1 MRAAAAAFALL
12 SLTGFA
18 AVSRTDYQNAKR
30 KFQSIDK
37 QSLKPGSKI
46 SFTTPELNAYVQAEL
61 PTVAPRGIRNPKVEL
76 VGDNTATGRALID
89 FVAFRSA
96 QGKSTNWLMRKLL
109 EGERE
114 VAVTTRISSGGGQA
128 TVDLQRVEISGLPIE
143 GAALDFILSNY
154 LIPNYP
160 DVKIGR
166 PFALHKRVD
175 RIEVSPGVA
184 YVFTR

>member
-1 MRAAAAAFALL
+1 MKAIAATIALL

-18 AVSRTDYQNAKR
+18 AVSRTDYQSAKR
-30 KFQSIDK
+30 KFQSIEK
-37 QSLKPGSKI
+37 QPPKPGSKV
-46 SFTTPELNAYVQAEL
+46 SFTAPELNAYVQAEL
-61 PTVAPRGIRNPKVEL
+61 PPVAPRGIRNPKVEL
-76 VGDNTATGRALID
+76 LGDNTATGRALID
-89 FVAFRSA
+89 FVSFRSA

-114 VAVTTRISSGGGQA
+114 VVVTTRISSGGGKA
-128 TVDLQRVEISGLPIE
+128 TVNLQRVEISGIPIE
-143 GAALDFILSNY
+143 GATLDFILANY

-160 DVKIGR
+160 EAKIGR
-166 PFALHKRVD
+166 PFALHKNVD